1 MNTASFLD
9 VISDDLER
17 VEATLQV
24 VSRTDYPLL
33 ATILNG
39 LFASGGKRLR
49 PALVFLSAHFGRCEP
64 ELLTPLAAA
73 VELLHTATLV
83 HDDLIDNS
91 LLRRGSPTMNTI
103 WQGSIVVLVGDYLF
117 AKAAELASQTD
128 SVPAGKLFART
139 LAIIC
144 DGELRQAFT
153 ARSWQQT
160 EEEYYRKI
168 CAKTASLFAASTEAG
183 AILSQQ
189 SAEAQSL
196 LREYGHNLGM
206 AFQVV
211 DDILDFVGEERQLG
225 KPVGSDL
232 RQGTITLPAIYYQQA
247 YPQDEVLRSAL
258 AGEQREEL
266 LARAIQAIRESP
278 AIERSYAAAR
288 SFIDKARSALTGFP
302 DNSYHRALLGLAD
315 YAVERKK

>member
-1 MNTASFLD
+1 MNTVSLLD
-9 VISDDLER
+9 VISSDLER

-24 VSRTDYPLL
+24 VARVEYPIL
-33 ATILNG
+33 ASILNG

-49 PALVFLSAHFGRCEP
+49 PALVFLSAHFGRCDV

-73 VELLHTATLV
+73 VEMLHTATLV

-103 WQGSIVVLVGDYLF
+103 WQGGIVVLVGDYLF
-117 AKAAELASQTD
+117 AKAADLASQTD
-128 SVPAGKLFART
+128 NVPAGKLFART
-139 LAIIC
+139 LATIC
-144 DGELRQAFT
+144 EGELRQAFT
-153 ARSWQQT
+153 ARSWQQS

-168 CAKTASLFAASTEAG
+168 YAKTASLFAASTEAG

-189 SAEAQSL
+189 PAEDQASL
-196 LREYGHNLGM
+196 RAYGHNLGM

-211 DDILDFVGEERQLG
+211 DDILDFVGEERELG

-232 RQGTITLPAIYYQQA
+232 RQGTITLPAIYYQQDH
-247 YPQDEVLRSAL
+247 PQDEVLRAAL
-258 AGEQREEL
+258 AGEQREEP

-278 AIERSYAAAR
+278 AIGRSYATAR
-288 SFIDKARSALTGFP
+288 GFADKARAALTDFP
-302 DNSYHRALLGLAD
+302 DNPYLRALLGLAD